1 MPARPGTMGLDFGLF
16 LVFWT
21 LMMAAMMLPSVAP
34 VASMYLTAVRRL
46 TTGWPLVFRV
56 GSFVVGYL
64 VAWAAF
70 GIPAFGIALLGGQ
83 LAASSPRI
91 APWVGAFLLV
101 AAGIYQL
108 TPLKDRCL
116 SHCRSP
122 LAWLFHFGNYTGPLR
137 DMRAGLFHGG
147 YCVGC
152 CWGLMLVLIAVGVMN
167 LAWMVGLAVV
177 VFLEKT
183 WRYGKALRIAIGF
196 AFLGLALLVP
206 WHPELLP
213 GFYMSRGMG
222 M

>member
-1 MPARPGTMGLDFGLF
+1 
-16 LVFWT
+16 
-21 LMMAAMMLPSVAP
+21 
-34 VASMYLTAVRRL
+34 
-46 TTGWPLVFRV
+46 
-56 GSFVVGYL
+56 
-64 VAWAAF
+64 
-70 GIPAFGIALLGGQ
+70 
-83 LAASSPRI
+83 
-91 APWVGAFLLV
+91 
-101 AAGIYQL
+101 
-108 TPLKDRCL
+108 
-116 SHCRSP
+116 RSP

-183 WRYGKALRIAIGF
+183 WRYGKALRIAIGLT
-196 AFLGLALLVP
+196 FLGLALLVP

-213 GFYMSRGMG
+213 GFYMSGGMG